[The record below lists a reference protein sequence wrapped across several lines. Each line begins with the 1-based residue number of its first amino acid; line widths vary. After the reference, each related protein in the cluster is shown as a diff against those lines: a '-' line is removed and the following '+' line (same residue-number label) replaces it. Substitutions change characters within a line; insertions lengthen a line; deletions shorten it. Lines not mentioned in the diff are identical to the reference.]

1 MTQITVCSPLLVYNA
16 RQMMSPIGKD
26 MTPKPTKTTVI
37 FAAVL
42 VVAAFVAITTWAA
55 VPKPHSESAAPGKAA
70 IYRADLW
77 KVY

>member
-1 MTQITVCSPLLVYNA
+1 
-16 RQMMSPIGKD
+16 
-26 MTPKPTKTTVI
+26 MTPRPTTTAFI

-42 VVAAFVAITTWAA
+42 VLAAFVAITTWEA

-77 KVY
+77 KIY

>member
-1 MTQITVCSPLLVYNA
+1 
-16 RQMMSPIGKD
+16 
-26 MTPKPTKTTVI
+26 MTPKPTKTAFI

-42 VVAAFVAITTWAA
+42 VLVAFVAITTWAA
-55 VPKPHSESAAPGKAA
+55 VPKPHSEAAAPGKAV

>member
-1 MTQITVCSPLLVYNA
+1 
-16 RQMMSPIGKD
+16 
-26 MTPKPTKTTVI
+26 MTPKPSKAAVI

-42 VVAAFVAITTWAA
+42 VFAAFVAITTWAA
-55 VPKPHSESAAPGKAA
+55 VPKPHSDLAAPGKAA

>member
-1 MTQITVCSPLLVYNA
+1 
-16 RQMMSPIGKD
+16 

-77 KVY
+77 NVY